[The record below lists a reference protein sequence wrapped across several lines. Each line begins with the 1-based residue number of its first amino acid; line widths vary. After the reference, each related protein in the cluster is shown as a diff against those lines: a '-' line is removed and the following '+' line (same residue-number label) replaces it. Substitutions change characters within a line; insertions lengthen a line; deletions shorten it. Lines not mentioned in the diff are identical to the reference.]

1 MNTKAKRRMAVSAGI
16 VVIVLVVVV
25 EVVGGNSA
33 AKTVSVAEAAELEG
47 SNKIQVTG
55 NVVENSFSIDGNT
68 LTFSI
73 YDAQADPQA
82 ATQLDVRY
90 DGGVSATFGN
100 DVTAICTGKKDGS
113 GVLVC
118 SELVTKC
125 PSKYETATDAL
136 TVERLLGY
144 DEAIVDKTV
153 KVSGV
158 IGEGGPFDVTS
169 DVRFDLVDADN
180 ADYLVPVEY
189 QGALSDE
196 IVAGSPV
203 VVQGSLNADGFF
215 QCTQVSLEE

>member
-1 MNTKAKRRMAVSAGI
+1 MNTKAKRRMALSAGI
-16 VVIVLVVVV
+16 VVIVLVVVLA
-25 EVVGGNSA
+25 VVGGNSA

-125 PSKYETATDAL
+125 PSKYESGADAL
-136 TVERLLGY
+136 SVTDLLGY
-144 DEAIVDKTV
+144 GDRIVGKTV
-153 KVSGV
+153 KVEGV
-158 IGEGGPFDVTS
+158 VKPGTLGGIDAK
-169 DVRFDLVDADN
+169 VRFTIADGTSG
-180 ADYLVPVEY
+180 AELPVRFA
-189 QGALSDE
+189 GALSDD
-196 IVAGSPV
+196 VAEGAHV
-203 VVQGSLNADGFF
+203 VLTGAMSAGGMFEATNMA
-215 QCTQVSLEE
+215 LEG